1 MTRRL
6 IIDRIVVCINCVV
19 GVAGGNDSQ
28 AYNW

>member
-19 GVAGGNDSQ
+19 SVAGGNDSQ
-28 AYNW
+28 AYN

>member
-6 IIDRIVVCINCVV
+6 ISDRIVVCMCVV

-28 AYNW
+28 AYN